1 MKTITVRS
9 GYRDYNIYIENDL
22 LNRLEPHFNSDK
34 QYVLIADDGIPE
46 IYLEKIKNICPHL
59 LQVTFPRGE
68 KSKSLEAY
76 ERIVQILIANN
87 ISKDAIIIALGGGV
101 TGDLAGFVASTYLR
115 GIPYIQIPTT
125 LLAQIDSSVGG
136 KVAVNVGN
144 TKNVIGQIY
153 PPLKVLI
160 DPLALKTLEKRQL
173 MNGMA
178 EMIKYGMIADEDF
191 FNQIKNEN
199 VFSDMEKYISRSV
212 EIKKEFVEK
221 DELDNNV
228 RQALNFGHTF
238 GHAIESFYD
247 FEKYLHGEAVAIGM
261 VRILSDNPIKAELV
275 SVLKKY
281 HLPTSD
287 PVAANDLIPYI
298 LKDKKNRSNISY
310 FVDVPKIG
318 TFEIKKLTL

>member
-1 MKTITVRS
+1 MKTIAVHS
-9 GYRDYNIYIENDL
+9 KHHDYNVYIENDL
-22 LNRLEPHFNSDK
+22 LNNLAPHLDSKK
-34 QYVLIADDGIPE
+34 QYVVISDDGIPE
-46 IYLEKIKNICPHL
+46 IYLEKIKKTCTHL
-59 LQVTFPRGE
+59 LQVTFPQGE
-68 KSKSLEAY
+68 KSKSLETY
-76 ERIVQILIANN
+76 ERIIQILIANN
-87 ISKDAIIIALGGGV
+87 ISKDAIILALGGGV

-144 TKNVIGQIY
+144 TKNVIGQIS

-160 DPLALKTLEKRQL
+160 DPLTLKTLDKRQL

-178 EMIKYGMIADEDF
+178 EMIKYGLIDDKDF

-199 VFSDMEKYISRSV
+199 VISNMEKCISRSV
-212 EIKKEFVEK
+212 EIKKGFVER
-221 DELDNNV
+221 DELDDNV

-238 GHAIESFYD
+238 GHAIESYYN

-261 VRILSDNPIKAELV
+261 VRILSNENIKSELI
-275 SVLKKY
+275 SVLNKY

-287 PVAANDLIPYI
+287 PVVTYDLIPYI
-298 LKDKKNRSNISY
+298 SNDKKNRSNISY

-318 TFEIKKLTL
+318 TFEIKKLSL